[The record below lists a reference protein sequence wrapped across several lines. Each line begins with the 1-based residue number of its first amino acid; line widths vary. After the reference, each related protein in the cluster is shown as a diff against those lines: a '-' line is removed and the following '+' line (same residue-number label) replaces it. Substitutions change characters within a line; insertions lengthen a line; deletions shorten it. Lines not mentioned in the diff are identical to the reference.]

1 VEFKRGIS
9 RSFKGAGALLAS
21 FLLVT
26 VLAVNYASAQS
37 VAKTTWKK
45 TWLVASTSVTLKTLV
60 STPSTGTKT
69 WSVSGS
75 CSLNKAKSAIVVKST
90 GSCTVTLRVT
100 QKGKYK
106 AAKVVKKFVI
116 RPKGYVGSDTSPV
129 TTLAPGAGTGSGSN
143 TGTGTSAGACES
155 SGSSVIA
162 TSVSSEPVK
171 AAAAVA
177 VSDATVYYT
186 PAPFTQTLTKSLPG
200 KTLTSLA
207 VLCDR
212 AKFLISTSSTAELSN
227 QYFAIDN
234 SFAASTSVLTAQT
247 YGSYLHG
254 IFSAVADAADA
265 TQFSIES
272 QLHSVY
278 TLDYVPSQGNKLNFA
293 INHAKTSGTP
303 GYVTFTYNKT
313 TKILQAKKRYVL
325 NTTTYTHSLDSS
337 FAAANYYVNVANG
350 VYSLV
355 ASAASATPLH
365 FFNSPID
372 FDIPSAFNPS
382 AVKLVPNPRVSIAS
396 YIASEDPIVEM
407 EGVLLPN
414 GTRDTSRTKLQ
425 NITKTIYRNQI
436 AAAGVNAATKAAADA
451 VLLAIKSDVEAEGG
465 RLRYDI
471 AMYRNFRDQALAGI
485 LESASIA
492 NGVVGQ
498 HTVPFV
504 YFTNEA
510 DDSGKHHP
518 FMVMASY
525 NTSDKPN
532 GLNDIRRPPGAMPTA
547 TCNKYDCND
556 VTRDAVSNLVM
567 SKIPMRD
574 YGLVSNVEE
583 NSFGS
588 RPSLKSDARYTGAS
602 NTYNWAS
609 RAANGIAAD
618 GMLIYPAF
626 NNNLAQSQV
635 VGEICVIGAHVGQG
649 MGLHYHADGHAA
661 NKNGM
666 HLYNSDDYVGKAH
679 PPIIGFGYDGVALS
693 GVYDVS
699 YPNMVGYNTPLD
711 DFGGHNHDGLGYH
724 YHAHGAVGTT
734 TTGKTYDLHLLLN
747 GAWRGR
753 INDVPNFW
761 PDNTSIGEPE
771 INMGQNNRYV
781 GRGVS

>member
-1 VEFKRGIS
+1 VEFKRGLN
-9 RSFKGAGALLAS
+9 RSFRGAGALLVS

-26 VLAVNYASAQS
+26 VLAVNYASALS

-75 CSLNKAKSAIVVKST
+75 CSLNKAKSAIAVKST
-90 GSCTVTLRVT
+90 GSCTVTLRVA

-129 TTLAPGAGTGSGSN
+129 TTLAPGEG
-143 TGTGTSAGACES
+143 TGTGVSTCES

-177 VSDATVYYT
+177 VSDATVYHL
-186 PAPFTQTLTKSLPG
+186 PSPFTQTMTKSLPG

-212 AKFLISTSSTAELSN
+212 AKFLISTGSNAALSN
-227 QYFAIDN
+227 DYFAIN
-234 SFAASTSVLTAQT
+234 ANFSAATSSLSAQT
-247 YGSYLHG
+247 YGSYLRG
-254 IFSAVADAADA
+254 IFSAVADTADA

-293 INHAKTSGTP
+293 INHAKTTGAP
-303 GYVTFTYNKT
+303 GYVTFIYNKT

-337 FAAANYYVNVANG
+337 FAAANYYVNVNNG
-350 VYSLV
+350 VFSLV
-355 ASAASATPLH
+355 ASAASATPLY

-372 FDIPSAFNPS
+372 FDIPSEFNPS
-382 AVKLVPNPRVSIAS
+382 AVKLVSNPRVSIAS
-396 YIASEDPIVEM
+396 YISSEDPIVEM

-414 GTRDTSRTKLQ
+414 GTRDTSRTKLRD
-425 NITKTIYRNQI
+425 ITKTIYRNQI
-436 AAAGVNAATKAAADA
+436 ATAGVNAATKAAADA

-471 AMYRNFRDQALAGI
+471 AMYRNFRDQALAGK

-556 VTRDAVSNLVM
+556 VTRDAVANLVM

-666 HLYNSDDYVGKAH
+666 HLYNSDDYIGKAH

-699 YPNMVGYNTPLD
+699 YPNMVGYNVPLD
-711 DFGGHNHDGLGYH
+711 EYGGHDHDGLGYH

-734 TTGKTYDLHLLLN
+734 TTGATYDLHLLLN
-747 GAWRGR
+747 GAWKGK
-753 INDVPNFW
+753 INDIPNFW
-761 PDNTSIGEPE
+761 PTNPTVGEPE
-771 INMGQNNRYV
+771 INVGQTTGMLV
-781 GRGVS
+781 AA

>member
-1 VEFKRGIS
+1 MEVKRGLIH
-9 RSFKGAGALLAS
+9 SFKGAGALLVS

-26 VLAVNYASAQS
+26 VLAVNYASALS

-45 TWLVASTSVTLKTLV
+45 TWLVASTSVTLKSLV
-60 STPSTGTKT
+60 STPSTGAKT

-75 CSLNKAKSAIVVKST
+75 CALNKSKSAIAVKST
-90 GSCTVTLRVT
+90 GSCTVTLRVA

-106 AAKVVKKFVI
+106 AVKVVKKFVI

-129 TTLAPGAGTGSGSN
+129 TTLAPGAGTG
-143 TGTGTSAGACES
+143 TGTGVSACEG

-212 AKFLISTSSTAELSN
+212 AKFLISTSGTAELSN

-234 SFAASTSVLTAQT
+234 SFAASTSALTAQT

-254 IFSAVADAADA
+254 IFSAVADTADA

-293 INHAKTSGTP
+293 INHAKTTGAP

-313 TKILQAKKRYVL
+313 TKTLQAKKRYVL

-337 FAAANYYVNVANG
+337 FTAANYYVNVNNG

-355 ASAASATPLH
+355 APVASATPLH

-372 FDIPSAFNPS
+372 FDIPSEFNPT
-382 AVKLVPNPRVSIAS
+382 AVKLVSNPRVSIAS

-414 GTRDTSRTKLQ
+414 GTRDASRTKLRD
-425 NITKTIYRNQI
+425 ITKTIYRNQI
-436 AAAGVNAATKAAADA
+436 ATAGVNAATKAAADA

-602 NTYNWAS
+602 NTFNWAS

-666 HLYNSDDYVGKAH
+666 HLYNSDDYIGKAH
-679 PPIIGFGYDGVALS
+679 PPLIGFGYDGVALY
-693 GVYDVS
+693 GVYDTS
-699 YPNMVGYNTPLD
+699 HPNMVGYNTPLD

-734 TTGKTYDLHLLLN
+734 TAGKTYDLHLLLN

-781 GRGVS
+781 GR

>member
-1 VEFKRGIS
+1 MEIKRGLTC
-9 RSFKGAGALLAS
+9 SFKGAGALFAS

-26 VLAVNYASAQS
+26 VLAVNYASALS

-45 TWLVASTSVTLKTLV
+45 TWLVASTSVTLKSLV
-60 STPSTGTKT
+60 STPSTGAKT

-75 CSLNKAKSAIVVKST
+75 CSLNKSKSAIAVKSK
-90 GSCTVTLRVT
+90 GSCTVTLKVA

-106 AAKVVKKFVI
+106 AVKVVKKFVI

-129 TTLAPGAGTGSGSN
+129 TTLAPGAGTGSGTTAS
-143 TGTGTSAGACES
+143 SCES

-162 TSVSSEPVK
+162 TSVSSEQVK

-212 AKFLISTSSTAELSN
+212 AKFLISTSGTAELSN

-234 SFAASTSVLTAQT
+234 SFAASTSALTAQT

-254 IFSAVADAADA
+254 IFSAVADTADA

-278 TLDYVPSQGNKLNFA
+278 KLDYVPSQGNKLNFA
-293 INHAKTSGTP
+293 INHAKTTGAP

-313 TKILQAKKRYVL
+313 TKTLQAKKRYVL

-337 FAAANYYVNVANG
+337 FAAANYYVNVNNG

-355 ASAASATPLH
+355 APVASATPLH

-372 FDIPSAFNPS
+372 FDIPSEFNPT
-382 AVKLVPNPRVSIAS
+382 AVKLVSNPRVSIAS

-414 GTRDTSRTKLQ
+414 GTRDASRTKLRD
-425 NITKTIYRNQI
+425 ITKTIYRNQI
-436 AAAGVNAATKAAADA
+436 ATAGVNAATKAAADA

-602 NTYNWAS
+602 NTFNWAS

-699 YPNMVGYNTPLD
+699 YPNMVGYNVALD
-711 DFGGHNHDGLGYH
+711 EYGGHDHDGLGYH

-734 TTGKTYDLHLLLN
+734 TTGATYDLHLLLN
-747 GAWRGR
+747 GAWKGK
-753 INDVPNFW
+753 INDIPNFW
-761 PDNTSIGEPE
+761 PTNPTVGEPE
-771 INMGQNNRYV
+771 INVGQNHRYV

>member
-1 VEFKRGIS
+1 VELQ
-9 RSFKGAGALLAS
+9 RSLHRSIKGAGALLVS

-26 VLAVNYASAQS
+26 VLAVNYVSALS
-37 VAKTTWKK
+37 VAKTTWEK
-45 TWLVASTSVTLKTLV
+45 TWFVASSTVTLKTLV
-60 STPSTGTKT
+60 STPSTGAKT

-75 CSLNKAKSAIVVKST
+75 CSLNKAKSAIAVKST
-90 GSCTVTLRVT
+90 GSCTVTLRVA

-106 AAKVVKKFVI
+106 AAKVLKKFVI

-129 TTLAPGAGTGSGSN
+129 TTLAPSAGSGS
-143 TGTGTSAGACES
+143 GTGTSVSACEG

-162 TSVSSEPVK
+162 TSVSDAPVK
-171 AAAAVA
+171 VAAAVTPT
-177 VSDATVYYT
+177 DATLYYL
-186 PAPFTQTLTKSLPG
+186 PAPFSQTLTKSLPG

-212 AKFLISTSSTAELSN
+212 AKFLISPSSDAALAN
-227 QYFAIDN
+227 DYFAIDAT
-234 SFAASTSVLTAQT
+234 FKASTSSLIAQT

-254 IFSAVADAADA
+254 IFSAVADATDP

-278 TLDYVPSQGNKLNFA
+278 TLDYVPSDGNKLNFA
-293 INHAKTSGTP
+293 INHAKTSGSP
-303 GYVTFTYNKT
+303 GYITFTYNKT

-325 NTTTYTHSLDSS
+325 NTTSYTHSLDTNFS
-337 FAAANYYVNVANG
+337 AANYYVNVTNG
-350 VYSLV
+350 VYALV
-355 ASAASATPLH
+355 PSPASATPLY
-365 FFNSPID
+365 FFNSPIN
-372 FDIPSAFNPS
+372 FDIPTSFNPS

-396 YIASEDPIVEM
+396 YIASEDPIAAM
-407 EGVLLPN
+407 EGELQPD
-414 GTRDTSRTKLQ
+414 GTRDMHRIKLHDV
-425 NITKTIYRNQI
+425 KTAYSSQI
-436 AAAGVNAATKAAADA
+436 AAAGVNAATKVAADA
-451 VLLAIKSDVEAEGG
+451 MLLNIKSAVEGEGG
-465 RLRYDI
+465 HLRYSI
-471 AMYRNFRDQALAGI
+471 ELYRNFRDQALAGI

-492 NGVVGQ
+492 NGVIGQ
-498 HTVPFV
+498 HTVPFI

-510 DDSGKHHP
+510 DNAGMHHP

-556 VTRDAVSNLVM
+556 VTRDAVENMVL

-574 YGLVSNVEE
+574 YGLVSSVEE

-602 NTYNWAS
+602 TTYNWAS

-679 PPIIGFGYDGVALS
+679 PPLIGFGYDGVALY
-693 GVYDVS
+693 GVYDES

-711 DFGGHNHDGLGYH
+711 EYGGHDHDGLGYH

-747 GAWRGR
+747 GAWKGK
-753 INDVPNFW
+753 INSIPNFW

-781 GRGVS
+781 GR

>member
-1 VEFKRGIS
+1 MEFKRGIS

-143 TGTGTSAGACES
+143 TGTGTSVGACES

>member
-1 VEFKRGIS
+1 VEIKRGLNH
-9 RSFKGAGALLAS
+9 SFKGATALFVS

-26 VLAVNYASAQS
+26 VLAVNYVSALS

-45 TWLVASTSVTLKTLV
+45 TWLVASSNVTLKTLV
-60 STPSTGTKT
+60 STPSAGAKT
-69 WSVSGS
+69 WTVSGA
-75 CSLNKAKSAIVVKST
+75 CSLSKAKSSIAVKSK
-90 GSCTVTLRVT
+90 GSCTVTLRIA

-106 AAKVVKKFVI
+106 AVKVVKRFVI
-116 RPKGYVGSDTSPV
+116 RPKGYTGSTVAPV
-129 TTLAPGAGTGSGSN
+129 TTIATGIGTE
-143 TGTGTSAGACES
+143 TGTGASVSTCEG

-171 AAAAVA
+171 AAAAIA

-186 PAPFTQTLTKSLPG
+186 PAPFSQTLTKSLPG

-212 AKFLISTSSTAELSN
+212 AKFLISTSSNADLSN
-227 QYFAIDN
+227 QYLAIDN
-234 SFAASTSVLTAQT
+234 SFTATTSVLLAQT
-247 YGSYLHG
+247 YGSYLRG
-254 IFSAVADAADA
+254 IFSAVADTADA

-278 TLDYVPSQGNKLNFA
+278 KLDYVPSQGNKLDFA
-293 INHAKTSGTP
+293 INHAKTTGSP
-303 GYVTFTYNKT
+303 GYVTFSYNKT

-325 NTTTYTHSLDSS
+325 NTTIYTHSLDTNFS
-337 FAAANYYVNVANG
+337 AANYYVNVTNG

-355 ASAASATPLH
+355 ASIASATPLH
-365 FFNSPID
+365 FFNSPIN
-372 FDIPSAFNPS
+372 FDIPSDFNPS
-382 AVKLVPNPRVSIAS
+382 AVKLVSNPRVSIAS
-396 YIASEDPIVEM
+396 YISGDDPIVAM
-407 EGVLLPN
+407 EGVLRPD
-414 GTRDTSRTKLQ
+414 GTRDTSRIKLRD
-425 NITKTIYRNQI
+425 IKAEYKTQI
-436 AAAGVNAATKAAADA
+436 ATSGVNAATKIAADA
-451 VLLAIKSDVEAEGG
+451 QLLAIKSTMDAEGAS
-465 RLRYDI
+465 LRYDI
-471 AMYRNFRDQALAGI
+471 ALYRNFRDQALAGK

-498 HTVPFV
+498 NIVPFI

-510 DDSGKHHP
+510 DNAGVHHP

-547 TCNKYDCND
+547 TCSKYDCGD
-556 VTRDAVSNLVM
+556 VTRDAVQNLVL

-574 YGLVSNVEE
+574 YGLVSTVEE
-583 NSFGS
+583 NSFGG
-588 RPSLKSDARYTGAS
+588 RPSLKTDARYTGAS
-602 NTYNWAS
+602 TTYNWAS
-609 RAANGIAAD
+609 RAANGIAVD

-666 HLYNSDDYVGKAH
+666 HLYNSDDYIGKAH
-679 PPIIGFGYDGVALS
+679 PPLIGFGYDGVALY
-693 GVYDVS
+693 GVYDES
-699 YPNMVGYNTPLD
+699 HSNMVGYNTPLD

-734 TTGKTYDLHLLLN
+734 TAGKAYDLHLLLN

-781 GRGVS
+781 GR

>member
-1 VEFKRGIS
+1 VELQRGLH
-9 RSFKGAGALLAS
+9 RSVKGAGALLVS

-26 VLAVNYASAQS
+26 VLAVNYVSALS

-45 TWLVASTSVTLKTLV
+45 TWLVSSSTVTLKTLV

-69 WSVSGS
+69 WSVSGA
-75 CSLNKAKSAIVVKST
+75 CALNKTKSAIAVKST
-90 GSCTVTLRVT
+90 GSCTVTLKIA

-106 AAKVVKKFVI
+106 AAKAVKRFVI
-116 RPKGYVGSDTSPV
+116 RPKGY
-129 TTLAPGAGTGSGSN
+129 TGSTVAPATTIASGIGGGSSGGN
-143 TGTGTSAGACES
+143 SGSGTSVSACEG

-162 TSVSSEPVK
+162 TSVSREPVK

-200 KTLTSLA
+200 KALTSLA

-212 AKFLISTSSTAELSN
+212 AKFLISTSSNAELSN

-234 SFAASTSVLTAQT
+234 SFAASTSALTAQT
-247 YGSYLHG
+247 YGSYLRG
-254 IFSAVADAADA
+254 IFSAVADTADA

-293 INHAKTSGTP
+293 INHAKTTGSP

-325 NTTTYTHSLDSS
+325 NTTSYTHSLDSS
-337 FAAANYYVNVANG
+337 FSAANYYVNVNNG

-355 ASAASATPLH
+355 ASAASATPLY

-372 FDIPSAFNPS
+372 FDIPTAFNPS

-396 YIASEDPIVEM
+396 YIAGEDPIVEM

-414 GTRDTSRTKLQ
+414 GTRDASRIKLRDLKDVY
-425 NITKTIYRNQI
+425 KTQI
-436 AAAGVNAATKAAADA
+436 ATAGVNAATKVAADA
-451 VLLAIKSDVEAEGG
+451 MLLTIKSTIEAEGG
-465 RLRYDI
+465 SLRYDV
-471 AMYRNFRDQALAGI
+471 ALYRNFRDQALAGI
-485 LESASIA
+485 LESASVA

-498 HTVPFV
+498 HVVPYV

-510 DDSGKHHP
+510 DNAGVHHP

-547 TCNKYDCND
+547 TCSKYDCGD
-556 VTRDAVSNLVM
+556 VTRDAVQNLVL
-567 SKIPMRD
+567 SKIPMRN
-574 YGLVSNVEE
+574 YGLVSTVEE

-588 RPSLKSDARYTGAS
+588 RPSLKTDARYTGAS
-602 NTYNWAS
+602 TTYNWAS
-609 RAANGIAAD
+609 RAANGIAVD

-679 PPIIGFGYDGVALS
+679 PPLIGFGYDGVALY
-693 GVYDVS
+693 GVYDEGYS
-699 YPNMVGYNTPLD
+699 NMVGYNTPLD
-711 DFGGHNHDGLGYH
+711 EYGGHDHDGLGYH

-747 GAWRGR
+747 GAWKGK
-753 INDVPNFW
+753 INSIPNFW

-781 GRGVS
+781 GR